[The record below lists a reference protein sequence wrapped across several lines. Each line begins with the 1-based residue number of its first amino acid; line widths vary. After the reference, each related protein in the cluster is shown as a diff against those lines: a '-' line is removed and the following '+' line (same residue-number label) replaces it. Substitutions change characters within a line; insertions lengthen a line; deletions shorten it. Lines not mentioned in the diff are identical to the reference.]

1 MTIDRTGQRID
12 NYQLLQK
19 LGDGSFGQVYLA
31 EDLRRKTKVAIKVL
45 DPFTTQKERAQF
57 FDEVRSLVRLRH
69 PNIVSV
75 IDFGIDKGNN
85 LPPIMSTERKVPGQA
100 APHLGYRHEMLE
112 INLSIWERNGPCPR
126 EAAQCSLVESSTLTC
141 HERAPSRK
149 TPRRWFCHA
158 W

>member
-126 EAAQCSLVESSTLTC
+126 EAAQY
-141 HERAPSRK
+141 SRGLEQQVDMS
-149 TPRRWFCHA
+149 
-158 W
+158 